1 MEVVWCSW
9 LSRLLYTQ
17 KIPGSNPGMTKIY
30 FYYAFDIIKILS
42 SVCTIKPCYY
52 CLKLKGNERR
62 IGNYYH
68 DSEIVRR
75 KF

>member
-1 MEVVWCSW
+1 
-9 LSRLLYTQ
+9 
-17 KIPGSNPGMTKIY
+17 MTKIY